1 MLQMESMNPSGT
13 GKDRAV
19 LYMLRQA
26 LVRIGYS
33 GGHVDVVEGTSGST
47 GIALAYQ
54 CNALGLQ
61 LHVVLPDDQ
70 AEEKALL
77 LRTLGARVVVVPPC
91 SIANRNHYVHTAKR
105 LSVDLG
111 GVFLDQF
118 DNPANYLAH
127 YEGTGPEVW
136 QQTGGD
142 LDAFVMS
149 AGTGGT
155 IAGVSR

>member
-1 MLQMESMNPSGT
+1 MESMNPSGT

-19 LYMLRQA
+19 RYMLRHA
-26 LVRIGYS
+26 LTSIGYC
-33 GGHVDVVEGTSGST
+33 GGCVDIVEGTSGST

-54 CNALGLQ
+54 CNALGLR

-70 AEEKALL
+70 AAEKALL
-77 LRTLGARVVVVPPC
+77 LRTLGARVLVVPPC
-91 SIANRNHYVHTAKR
+91 SIANRNHYVHAAKR
-105 LSVDLG
+105 LSDELG
-111 GVFLDQF
+111 GIFLDQF

-127 YEGTGPEVW
+127 YEETGPEVW
-136 QQTGGD
+136 KQTHSS

>member
-1 MLQMESMNPSGT
+1 MESMNPSGT
-13 GKDRAV
+13 GF
-19 LYMLRQA
+19 
-26 LVRIGYS
+26 VRIAYS

-61 LHVVLPDDQ
+61 LPDDQ

-149 AGTGGT
+149 SGTGGT